1 MIRPPPRSTLF
12 PHTTPFRSDPTPINP
27 THAPV
32 QLDQIL
38 TSLQG
43 NPRKELQE
51 LLDELSTGVDKGGS
65 QGFNRSIR
73 WWPSAYKNGAIVSDA
88 QLGEQPHDLSNYLK
102 SSGQVAAA
110 LNRNPAQLKDLI
122 TEFNITAR
130 A

>member
-12 PHTTPFRSDPTPINP
+12 PHTTPFRSDTIPINQ

-43 NPRKELQE
+43 NTRKELQE
-51 LLDELSTGVDKGGS
+51 LLDELSTGLDKGGS

-73 WWPSAYKNGAIVSDA
+73 WWPSAYRSEEHTSELQSPCNLVCRLPLDK
-88 QLGEQPHDLSNYLK
+88 
-102 SSGQVAAA
+102 
-110 LNRNPAQLKDLI
+110 R
-122 TEFNITAR
+122 
-130 A
+130 